1 MTRREPGSDRGVA
14 LITVL
19 LVSSFVFVA
28 GVGLALVMMVG
39 QLAARNHREAA
50 ALLAAADGGLDLA
63 ADALVGVDWQAALGG
78 LAVAPQSDGA
88 PSGVRRVAGS
98 SVDLA
103 AETNRQNCGRTSA
116 CSAADLAAISAER
129 PWGVNNPVWQLFL
142 FAPLAG
148 LGEFRFATDMYVLV
162 WVADDGRETDGRPD
176 LDGGNA
182 AGRNALRARA
192 MAVGREGGRRVV
204 DAEIVR
210 VCLDGRPTCEP
221 GIRVQSQREVRYAL
235 P

>member
-1 MTRREPGSDRGVA
+1 MTRPEPDSNRGVA

-19 LVSSFVFVA
+19 LVSSFVFVV

-50 ALLAAADGGLDLA
+50 ALLAAADGALDLA
-63 ADALVGVDWQAALGG
+63 ADALAGVDWQAALGG

-88 PSGVRRVAGS
+88 PTGVRRVAGS
-98 SVDLA
+98 LIDLS

-116 CSAADLAAISAER
+116 CSAAALVAISAER
-129 PWGVNNPVWQLFL
+129 PWGVNNPVWQPFL
-142 FAPLAG
+142 FGPFARLA
-148 LGEFRFATDMYVLV
+148 EFRFAADIYVLV

-176 LDGGNA
+176 LDGGSA
-182 AGRNALRARA
+182 AGRNVLRARA

-210 VCLDGRPTCEP
+210 VCLDGRSTCQP

>member
-221 GIRVQSQREVRYAL
+221 GIRVQSQREVRHAL